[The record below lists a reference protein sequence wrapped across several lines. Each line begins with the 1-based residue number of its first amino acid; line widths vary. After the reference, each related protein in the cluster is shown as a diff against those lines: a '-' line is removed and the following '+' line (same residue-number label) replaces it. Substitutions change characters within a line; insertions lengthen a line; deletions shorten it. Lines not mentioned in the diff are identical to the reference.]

1 MSKKSQDKWVSIP
14 NTQYLISESGHVYSI
29 TSKLILKPQVNPC
42 GYQQLTLYLNGV
54 KTNCRVHRLVC
65 RYFLGDSEDLQVN
78 HKDGNKLNNHVSNL
92 EWVTSKE
99 NHEHAIR
106 TGLMPLGS
114 DRPGAKLTEV
124 DVEFIKQLML
134 AGADDQEISEKTGT
148 VTATIS
154 KIRHGK
160 RWNHV
165 MPAAELPTSSSGT
178 RGNSRG
184 KRKLTPGDIP
194 VIKLMYSNGNSL
206 AEIGRQ
212 FWVHSGTIDAIVK
225 GKTWTNY

>member
-1 MSKKSQDKWVSIP
+1 MNESTQYEWIPIP
-14 NTQYLISESGHVYSI
+14 NTQYLISESGDIYSV
-29 TSKLILKPQVNPC
+29 TSKRILKPQVNQY
-42 GYQQLTLYLNGV
+42 GYHQLTLYLNGA

-165 MPAAELPTSSSGT
+165 MPAAELPTSSNGT
-178 RGNSRG
+178 KSNSRG
-184 KRKLTPGDIP
+184 KRKLTPEDIP
-194 VIKLMYSNGNSL
+194 VIKLMYANGNSL

-212 FWVHSGTIDAIVK
+212 FCVHSGTIDAIVK